1 MSQARAA
8 QFNAGEVGRY
18 RAKLLRFARA
28 RMRDL
33 AQAEDAVQDT
43 LVAALES
50 GNKCNTFGGQSAMGT
65 WLTGILRHKIVDRIR
80 RSVREGHMT
89 TDERELVS
97 ETGDPEAAFARKA
110 IVEYLDRCLAELPP
124 KATQVL
130 LLRDVIGLTTA
141 EASRELGIS
150 PANCCVMLHRA
161 RQRLRERLSAGGIRP
176 ES

>member
-1 MSQARAA
+1 MSQARAV
-8 QFNAGEVGRY
+8 QFNAADVGKY
-18 RAKLLRFARA
+18 RTQLLRFARA
-28 RMRDL
+28 RMRDP
-33 AQAEDAVQDT
+33 AQAEDAVQDA

-50 GNKCNTFGGQSAMGT
+50 GGTFSGQSAITT

-97 ETGDPEAAFARKA
+97 ETGDPEAALARKV
-110 IVEYLDRCLAELPP
+110 ILEYLDRCLSELPP

-150 PANCCVMLHRA
+150 SANCCVMLHRA
-161 RQRLRERLSAGGIRP
+161 RQRLREKLSAVGIRP